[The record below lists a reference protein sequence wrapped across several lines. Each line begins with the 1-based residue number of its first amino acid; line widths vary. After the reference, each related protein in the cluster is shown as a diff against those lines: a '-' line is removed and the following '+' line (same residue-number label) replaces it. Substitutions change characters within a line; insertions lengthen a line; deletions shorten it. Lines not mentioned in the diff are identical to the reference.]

1 MMTVKDDEEL
11 LPVGIDDEDALMF
24 TLTTT
29 FEWQSTSLYLSIT
42 LYVCECLSTL
52 Q

>member
-24 TLTTT
+24 TLTT
-29 FEWQSTSLYLSIT
+29 LLRDNLRACI
-42 LYVCECLSTL
+42 
-52 Q
+52 